1 MSNVVDCNFS
11 QSGKGPGVFLIHG
24 IGAAKDAWRFIV
36 PKLSEYFSVIS
47 YDLRG
52 HGESPVNSKN
62 FTLDDLV
69 SDLERIR
76 EKTKIE
82 KAHFIGHS
90 LGGMIAPAYAKKFP
104 DKVISLGLLST
115 VAARSLEDKN
125 KVLNVIKKMETEGI
139 PKTLLTLTNRWFTD
153 YFIKNNSSI
162 VDRRIKQVIDTNSE
176 VFLNVFRIYAKS
188 EMISWLNDISHP
200 CLVMTGENDLGCSPD
215 HNKKI
220 SSELINSKLV
230 ILPDV
235 KHSILLEKPDL
246 TASNI
251 LKFLLNLKY

>member
-1 MSNVVDCNFS
+1 MSNVVDYNFS
-11 QSGKGPGVFLIHG
+11 QSGEGPGLFLIHG
-24 IGAAKDAWRFIV
+24 IGAAQDAWRFIL
-36 PKLSEYFSVIS
+36 PKLSEYFTVIT

-52 HGESPVNSKN
+52 HGKSPLTKN
-62 FTLDDLV
+62 KFTLNDLV
-69 SDLERIR
+69 LDLERIR

-104 DKVISLGLLST
+104 DKVTSLGLLST
-115 VAARSLEDKN
+115 VAARSPEDKN
-125 KVLNVIKKMETEGI
+125 KVFNVIKKMETEGI

-176 VFLNVFRIYAKS
+176 VFLNVFRIYAKT
-188 EMISWLNDISHP
+188 EMISWLKDINQPS
-200 CLVMTGENDLGCSPD
+200 LVMTGENDLGCSPM

-235 KHSILLEKPDL
+235 KHSILLEKPDE

-251 LKFLLNLKY
+251 LKFLLNL

>member
-1 MSNVVDCNFS
+1 MSNFVDCNFS

-36 PKLSEYFSVIS
+36 PKLSEYFTVIS

-153 YFIKNNSSI
+153 NFIKNNLSI
-162 VDRRIKQVIDTNSE
+162 VDRRIKQVINTDSD
-176 VFLNVFRIYAKS
+176 VFLNVFKIYAET
-188 EMISWLNDISHP
+188 EMISWLKEINKP
-200 CLVMTGENDLGCSPD
+200 CLVMTGENDLGCSPTN
-215 HNKKI
+215 NKKI
-220 SSELINSKLV
+220 SLELINSKLV

-235 KHSILLEKPDL
+235 KHSILLEKPDD
-246 TASNI
+246 TVSNI
-251 LKFLLNLKY
+251 LKFLLNL